1 MMTGEAAEVAA
12 WEAGG
17 GLAGATR
24 SYVCP
29 ARDQVFLMP
38 ACMRDWLEEGHLAW
52 FVLDAVVE
60 LDTAALHRRPGGA
73 PGRPPYEP
81 EMMLALLLYAYCCAM
96 RSSRRI
102 EAACRTDAAFRVICG
117 GLVPDH
123 ATIARFVVDQE
134 RALEGL
140 FAAGLRLCAAAG
152 LVDLSVLALDG
163 TKVGA
168 DAALAR
174 NRDGAWIG
182 REVARLMA
190 ATARDE
196 APCLA
201 EAAALPG
208 AQTADGACC
217 ASGRLGRLKAA
228 LAVIEAEDA
237 AAAAEAKRLSQ
248 AAAAD
253 AEQGRLRKGRKPV
266 EPLAALARAQID
278 QRVTLARVAEMQAA
292 AQAKREASARGEK
305 LHAPPPCRIQRAK
318 ADFGTNA
325 GRACRRPGRH

>member
-12 WEAGG
+12 REAGA
-17 GLAGATR
+17 GLAGPTR

-52 FVLDAVVE
+52 FVLDAVAE
-60 LDTAALHRRPGGA
+60 LDTVALHRRPGGA

-81 EMMLALLLYAYCCAM
+81 EMMLALLLYAYCCGM

-102 EAACRTDAAFRVICG
+102 EAACRTDAAFRVISG
-117 GLVPDH
+117 GLAPDH

-174 NRDGAWIG
+174 NRDGAWIR

-190 ATARDE
+190 ATAQDE
-196 APCLA
+196 APCA
-201 EAAALPG
+201 GRGGALPG
-208 AQTADGACC
+208 AQTADGACSRVGALGPP
-217 ASGRLGRLKAA
+217 ASGAGGDRGRGRSRWPPKPSGGRRRRLLTPSKAA
-228 LAVIEAEDA
+228 CARAASRRAARRTRPSADRSAGHARSRGRDGGRRPSQARSVRARREAPRA
-237 AAAAEAKRLSQ
+237 AAVPHPTG
-248 AAAAD
+248 
-253 AEQGRLRKGRKPV
+253 QGRP
-266 EPLAALARAQID
+266 A
-278 QRVTLARVAEMQAA
+278 T
-292 AQAKREASARGEK
+292 S
-305 LHAPPPCRIQRAK
+305 
-318 ADFGTNA
+318 A
-325 GRACRRPGRH
+325 GRACRRPGRR